1 MDKPTNN
8 WVQELARKWAEGT
21 ISKEEMARLDQ
32 WFLSGNKGPQLWTG
46 EDRDMESLN
55 IKLRERL
62 MHRVNKPNN
71 AVYYIR
77 YGVAAAVLLL
87 MIGVG
92 YQLAKNERETTL
104 AGNVA
109 SVDHI
114 VPGKDKAYLTLSDGK
129 TIELA
134 ADQAT
139 LVVRGTQLR
148 YADGALVGAELDE
161 HSTTWNTISVPNGGK
176 YKIQLPDHSLVW
188 LNAGS
193 SLRFPSSF
201 DADGREVELMGEAY
215 FDVVKQTDGK
225 HRRVPF
231 VVNTKHQAVEVLGT
245 QFNVNAYDD
254 EPTTRT
260 TLLEGSIRVHVDMQ
274 EYTVR
279 PLEEAVLQNN
289 GSSQLHIT
297 VADTLEAVAWKN
309 DLFRFKGL
317 DIHGVLKQVARWY
330 DVEVRIDEPVRHQ
343 RLTGYV
349 SRNLPINRVLAMLEE
364 VGNVSFEIQ
373 GRTIY
378 VKSEN

>member
-1 MDKPTNN
+1 MDNPTNK

-21 ISKEEMARLDQ
+21 ISNEEMERLDQ
-32 WFLSGNKGPQLWTG
+32 WFLSGNKGLQRWTG
-46 EDRDMESLN
+46 EEQDVESLN
-55 IKLRERL
+55 VKLRERL
-62 MHRVNKPNN
+62 MHKVNKPNA

-77 YGVAAAVLLL
+77 YGIAVAVLLL

-92 YQLAKNERETTL
+92 YQLAKNDGGATPAENL
-104 AGNVA
+104 AW
-109 SVDHI
+109 VDRI

-134 ADQAT
+134 ADRAT

-148 YADGALVGAELDE
+148 YADGGPVGAELDGR
-161 HSTTWNTISVPNGGK
+161 STAWNTIRVPNGGK
-176 YKIQLPDHSLVW
+176 YKIQLPDQSLVW

-201 DADGREVELMGEAY
+201 GAEGREVELIGEAY
-215 FDVVKQTDGK
+215 FDVAKQTDGK

-260 TLLEGSIRVHVDMQ
+260 TLLEGSIRVHVDTQ
-274 EYTVR
+274 EYAVH
-279 PLEEAVLQNN
+279 PLQEAVLYN
-289 GSSQLHIT
+289 GSPQLHIT

-330 DVEVRIDEPVRHQ
+330 DVEVQVAEPVRHQ

-349 SRNLPINRVLAMLEE
+349 SRNLPINSVLAMLEE
-364 VGNVSFEIQ
+364 VGNVSFEVR

-378 VKSEN
+378 VKNEK